1 MPLQRSPAARVTA
14 PSPRLSRGPAPSVHS
29 AVADT
34 DDAQLVG
41 RLKRGDGAA
50 FDEAY
55 ARHNAALYAFLA
67 RLLGRRDLAEDLLQE
82 TWLRLATRAAD
93 LRDDTRLRAWLFT
106 VARNLSLSFLRWRL
120 LDGERLGT
128 LRVSWFRDGGQP
140 SPFDLTAASEL
151 EARLERAL
159 AALPVRYREVLLLCG
174 VHGLAPQDAAAV
186 LRLQPE
192 ALRQRLARARAMIED
207 QLDDGVAAVPR
218 EAE

>member
-1 MPLQRSPAARVTA
+1 VGETEDPELVR
-14 PSPRLSRGPAPSVHS
+14 RLR
-29 AVADT
+29 
-34 DDAQLVG
+34 
-41 RLKRGDGAA
+41 RGDATA

-55 ARHNAALYAFLA
+55 ARHNASLHGFLA

-93 LRDDTRLRAWLFT
+93 LREDTRLGAWLFT
-106 VARNLSLSFLRWRL
+106 VARNLSLSFLRWRV

-128 LRVSWFRDGGQP
+128 LRVSWFRDAGQP
-140 SPFDLTAASEL
+140 SPFDLTAASQL

-159 AALPVRYREVLLLCG
+159 AALPVRYREVLLLCA

-186 LRLQPE
+186 LRIQPE
-192 ALRQRLARARAMIED
+192 ALRQRLARARTMIEE
-207 QLDDGVAAVPR
+207 QLEERLEEGSEARTR